1 MKKILVLGGVDL
13 SKKIVKIDNIDG
25 IEQTYIWIDKQLK
38 IT

>member
-13 SKKIVKIDNIDG
+13 SKKIDNIDG